1 MILPGLRL
9 AGPSAGVHPALL
21 SRRIRDLT
29 AAAITGTIALA
40 LALGIAL
47 AVPHPTVAKD
57 AVILLGGLGVF
68 ALLVS
73 ARYTVTLT
81 VLAVYLGLLDGPV
94 KLLTA
99 TQAASP
105 IRNVLTYAIA
115 TGMLVRLSVSKR
127 RVTMPPLSIWVVGF
141 VAVVLMQA
149 LNPATHGI
157 LKVVGGYRQELQWI
171 PFFFFGFLIMRSK
184 QRFRQL
190 FLILGVI
197 ALANG
202 AVSAYQAHISPRAL
216 GSWGPGYSNHVF
228 GQGGLSG
235 RTYNTEGEAR
245 NRPPG
250 LGADSGGGGGFGV
263 LALPGLLAL
272 LVVGKL
278 RRRWIALV
286 CCAGAMLGIASAAD
300 RQAVITAAVALLA
313 YAGLSVISGLKI
325 TRLFA
330 GILVAIA
337 VMIGV
342 GAYLESENGSGVFA
356 RQESLSSL
364 GSAEESGGN
373 SKIIHL
379 KALPRDF
386 FGAPFGSG
394 LGTGAAAG
402 GFGGKQARVEIE
414 GRGVSTEGTL
424 NLIVIELGAPGLL
437 LWVGLTIT
445 VIGLAVLKLR
455 HVSDTELRTYLVA
468 LYAAYLAKVVGGF
481 GGPTISTVGGAF
493 LWFVPGVTA
502 YWLARPRR
510 ASSPAAIGH
519 EQPPHT
525 ITAPAR

>member
-21 SRRIRDLT
+21 SRRIHDLS

-40 LALGIAL
+40 LSLGIAL

-57 AVILLGGLGVF
+57 AVIVLGGLGVF
-68 ALLVS
+68 GLLVS
-73 ARYTVTLT
+73 SRYTVTLT

-99 TQAASP
+99 SQAASP
-105 IRNVLTYAIA
+105 IRNVLTYAVA

-127 RVTMPPLSIWVVGF
+127 RVTMPPLSIWVLGF
-141 VAVVLMQA
+141 VFVVLIQA

-202 AVSAYQAHISPRAL
+202 AVSAYQAHLSPRSL
-216 GSWGPGYSNHVF
+216 STWGPGYNAHVF
-228 GQGGLSG
+228 GNGGISG

-300 RQAVITAAVALLA
+300 RQAVISAVVALLA
-313 YAGLSVISGLKI
+313 YAGFSLISGLKI

-342 GAYLESENGSGVFA
+342 GVYLEAENGSGVFA
-356 RQESLSSL
+356 RQESLTSL
-364 GSAEESGGN
+364 GSAEESGGKQ
-373 SKIIHL
+373 KIIHL
-379 KALPRDF
+379 KALPRDII
-386 FGAPFGSG
+386 GAPFGSG

-402 GFGGKQARVEIE
+402 GFGGKQPRVEIE
-414 GRGVSTEGTL
+414 GRGVSTEGAL
-424 NLIVIELGAPGLL
+424 NLIVIELGAPGLF
-437 LWVGLTIT
+437 LWVGLTLT
-445 VIGLAVLKLR
+445 VIYVAVTRLR
-455 HVSDTELRTYLVA
+455 HIEDPELRTYLVA
-468 LYAAYLAKVVGGF
+468 LYAAYMAKVAAGF

-502 YWLARPRR
+502 YWLVRPRR
-510 ASSPAAIGH
+510 VASSTAIAH
-519 EQPPHT
+519 EQPAHT
-525 ITAPAR
+525 IAASAG

>member
-73 ARYTVTLT
+73 SRYTVTLT

-127 RVTMPPLSIWVVGF
+127 RVTMPPLSIWVLGF

-356 RQESLSSL
+356 RQESLTSL

-394 LGTGAAAG
+394 RLRWKAG
-402 GFGGKQARVEIE
+402 K
-414 GRGVSTEGTL
+414 GR
-424 NLIVIELGAPGLL
+424 N
-437 LWVGLTIT
+437 
-445 VIGLAVLKLR
+445 R
-455 HVSDTELRTYLVA
+455 
-468 LYAAYLAKVVGGF
+468 
-481 GGPTISTVGGAF
+481 
-493 LWFVPGVTA
+493 
-502 YWLARPRR
+502 RPRR
-510 ASSPAAIGH
+510 QHRGNPQSDRDRTGRARLAAVGGPHDHRHRSRRAQAASCFRYRAAHVPGGFVRRLPGEGRRRVWGTDDLDRGGCLPVVRARRH
-519 EQPPHT
+519 RVLAR
-525 ITAPAR
+525 APTTRQLTCGDRP